1 MKLTFRGST
10 FEDLNYKKIGMRGE
24 TDELCHQIP
33 VETLDDLGIIYSIE
47 IFANGTTAANAL
59 LNKDVDA
66 IVINSADLNKIDE
79 LFNEIGISVIVKGG
93 QTMNPSS
100 EDFVAAIK
108 KANAAI
114 ESNADNK
121 DELVAAAVKK
131 IDQAATKGLIHKN
144 NAARKKSALVKKA
157 AK

>member
-1 MKLTFRGST
+1 MPNIKSA
-10 FEDLNYKKIGMRGE
+10 KKR
-24 TDELCHQIP
+24 
-33 VETLDDLGIIYSIE
+33 
-47 IFANGTTAANAL
+47 
-59 LNKDVDA
+59 
-66 IVINSADLNKIDE
+66 
-79 LFNEIGISVIVKGG
+79 VIVNNAKA
-93 QTMNPSS
+93 QRNKSANT
-100 EDFVAAIK
+100 ALKTAIK